1 MSKQALSVEQ
11 MNHLQ
16 ESGLELKETLL
27 YWARDIET
35 NPRAANHYGKW
46 ILVKGKGLASVGMTR
61 WEYVP
66 AYTLQDVLGI
76 LPVEIKPFEKRF
88 WLRID
93 FSDECLYYYYDD
105 FSLVENRK
113 KSIGYDGMD
122 GLIDAAYEM
131 LLWCIGQGYIKTRKE
146 ERP

>member
-46 ILVKGKGLASVGMTR
+46 ILVKGKGRASVGMTR